1 MSVPKV
7 EPLICDEGVL
17 RQVDTTTAVIVFDG
31 VCVLCSGWVRF
42 LLRRDR
48 KKRYRFA
55 AMQGEHGGAL
65 LRAYGLDPEDPL
77 SFLLVEDGKGWSDS
91 DAVLRVLVGLG
102 GFWRVAACLYV
113 LPRRWRD
120 AGYRW
125 LAGNRYRWFGRHEQ
139 CLLPEPEERERF
151 FD

>member
-1 MSVPKV
+1 MPRV
-7 EPLICDEGVL
+7 EPLICDEAVL

-31 VCVLCSGWVRF
+31 VCVLCNGWVRF

-55 AMQGEHGGAL
+55 AMQGQHGGAL

-102 GFWRVAACLYV
+102 GGGARCCLLVRVAASLERC
-113 LPRRWRD
+113 
-120 AGYRW
+120 W
-125 LAGNRYRWFGRHEQ
+125 LSLVGA
-139 CLLPEPEERERF
+139 
-151 FD
+151 